1 MADKNSIFRMTG
13 SSKHS
18 EGEREKD
25 DFYATDPDTVVLL
38 LDKLH
43 NDGVTLDHNIWE
55 CACGDGAISE
65 ILKQNGY
72 DVYSTDIRDRKG
84 YRDEHIDFLFELF
97 HLHWKGDIFTNPPF
111 KHAEQFVRLAMERIN
126 DGNKIVFLL
135 RLQFLE
141 GVARR
146 KLFDE
151 YPPKYVYVHSSRQ
164 KTYKNNDEKYKA
176 EKSGSAVCFSWFIWE
191 KGFSGNPQIR
201 WI

>member
-1 MADKNSIFRMTG
+1 MADKLSMVRILG
-13 SSKHS
+13 SSRHS
-18 EGEREKD
+18 KEDREKN
-25 DFYATDPDTVVLL
+25 DFYATDPHTVVLL

-43 NDGVTLDHNIWE
+43 NDGVTIDHNIWE

-72 DVYSTDIRDRKG
+72 DVYSTDICDRKG
-84 YRDEHIDFLFELF
+84 YRDEHIDFLLKFF
-97 HLHWKGDIFTNPPF
+97 NLHWKGDILTNPPF

-151 YPPKYVYVHSSRQ
+151 YPPKYVYVHSKRQ
-164 KTYKNNDEKYKA
+164 NTYKGNCPKLKQQ
-176 EKSGSAVCFSWFIWE
+176 KLGAVCYAWYIWE